1 MSANAYPLVGPDKA
15 AELRPATMPTTSNHL
30 SIVDVVQILTFPA
43 CFVRTR
49 GRSMMWVLLVAV
61 VTQAPD
67 GQWRSEG
74 ITATGDPTLAMCR
87 EARAGEIKADMATA
101 DLQ

>member
-1 MSANAYPLVGPDKA
+1 
-15 AELRPATMPTTSNHL
+15 
-30 SIVDVVQILTFPA
+30 
-43 CFVRTR
+43 
-49 GRSMMWVLLVAV
+49 MMWVLLVAL